1 VRDYEVVIVL
11 KPDIEDEDREKLI
24 ERLDAWMTHSEG
36 EADQFSA
43 DHWGIRTLA
52 YPIRKYQEG
61 YYIFYIA
68 KLDPTKISEMER
80 NFTYQ
85 DDILRHLVVRM
96 AS

>member
-1 VRDYEVVIVL
+1 MRDYEVVIVL
-11 KPDIEDEDREKLI
+11 KPDIEDEDRVKLI
-24 ERLDAWMTHSEG
+24 ERLEGWMGHSEG
-36 EADQFSA
+36 DTDQFSA
-43 DHWGIRTLA
+43 DHWGIRSLA

-68 KLDPTKISEMER
+68 TLDHSKISEMER

>member
-1 VRDYEVVIVL
+1 MRDYEVVIVL
-11 KPDIEDEDREKLI
+11 KPDIEDEDRDKLI
-24 ERLDAWMTHSEG
+24 EKLEGWMAKSEG
-36 EADQFSA
+36 ETDQFSA
-43 DHWGIRTLA
+43 DHWGIRSLA

-68 KLDPTKISEMER
+68 KLDPGKISEMER